1 MQDIKTTNVLLLVIV
16 IPMVFYILKVLSFIF
31 IPLFMAMFIALLFL
45 PLMRWLAKKSTPKI
59 ISLFIIITI
68 LVGILKIGG
77 ELIELSINEILSA
90 DTEFLEKAEQKIV
103 GLIVSVEIFFGIER
117 LQGENVLI
125 HYFND
130 NNSLANFGTTL
141 GFISSTLTMTLMTV
155 FFVVLLLTESINFQK
170 ILEVSVF
177 KQKFS
182 SVKAFIK
189 IEKDLI
195 KFVKVKFLI
204 SLFTGL
210 GFSLACLLFDVSF
223 PIFWGLFA
231 FAINFIQM
239 IGSFISVILLSLFA
253 FVELDSTGTLL
264 FFIICIASVQVLM
277 GGILEPVFMGKTFS
291 INVITVL
298 VMLMLWGYIW
308 GIPGLIMSIPITVF
322 VKIILEQF
330 PKTQV
335 AAKMMSGPENSFYR
349 SRKKTP

>member
-45 PLMRWLAKKSTPKI
+45 PLMRWLAKNRTPRV
-59 ISLFIIITI
+59 ISLLIIITI

-77 ELIELSINEILSA
+77 ELIELSISEILSA

-103 GLIVSVEIFFGIER
+103 GLIVSVESFFGFER

-125 HYFND
+125 HYFKD
-130 NNSLANFGTTL
+130 NNALANFGTTL

-182 SVKAFIK
+182 SVKAFMK

-210 GFSLACLLFDVSF
+210 GFSLVCLLFDVSF

-231 FAINFIQM
+231 FSINFIQM
-239 IGSFISVILLSLFA
+239 IGSFISVLLLSLFA

-264 FFIICIASVQVLM
+264 FFIICITSVQVLM

-291 INVITVL
+291 INVVTVL

-349 SRKKTP
+349 SRKKTT